1 MLDLMRRKKQLKA
14 ILWLVIVGLA
24 LGMLLLF
31 IPGANVGGGVLAT
44 SAATVNGDPIP
55 MQEYWKTYRRI
66 LDSYSAG
73 GRNRIDPETVKAL
86 GLGRQALDVLINAR
100 VVEYAANR
108 LGLSVSQ
115 EELRRAIETHPA
127 LQDGS
132 AFIGVE
138 RYKAVLAANNLSV
151 NEFENALR
159 SQLLSRK
166 LQNMISDSVQ
176 VTERELRAEFSRQHQ
191 EAQVEYVVLK
201 REDFR
206 QQVKPTENELRTW
219 FDNNKPKYAIKEQR
233 RAQYLLLAID
243 SLAST
248 ITVTEQDV
256 QDAWERQPRQETV
269 DASHILFKVEDPAK
283 DAEVRAR
290 AESVLKQVQAGG
302 DFAELAARYS
312 EDTASAQQGGNLGPF
327 PRGRMVPEFEN
338 TAFALKPGEVSG
350 LVRTQF
356 GYHII
361 KVLRHNIPLLADA
374 RPGITR
380 SIQLDRATDLVKR
393 KAAEAAKLAETGKD
407 LNSIAKS
414 LGIPSEIRD
423 TGLLA
428 SNADP
433 VANGITQSMLDEIF
447 KLKAINDVG
456 KAVDH
461 PLGQAIPKLLET
473 RLPKPP
479 EFSDSRAAVEKD
491 LIDERA
497 GALMQAEAKRLA
509 EAAGNSGSLPAAS
522 REQGFTF
529 QVSKSFTRTNASD
542 PEIAASQQAVAA
554 SFDLK
559 VGGVSAPISI
569 ENGNKVLVLQVKS
582 RTPFDEEAFKK
593 QRAEIRDRMLGMW
606 RDSYFRD
613 YIRRITDDLEK
624 AGKIRINSQAIDQ
637 VTGVRT

>member
-14 ILWLVIVGLA
+14 ILWLVIIGLA

-31 IPGANVGGGVLAT
+31 VPGTNMGGGALAT

-73 GRNRIDPETVKAL
+73 GRNRIDPETIKAL

-100 VVEYAANR
+100 VVEYAAKR

-127 LQDGS
+127 LQDGN

-151 NEFENALR
+151 NEFENGLR
-159 SQLLSRK
+159 GQLLSRK

-176 VTERELRAEFSRQHQ
+176 VTDRELRAEFSRQNQ
-191 EAQVEYVVLK
+191 EVQVEYVVL
-201 REDFR
+201 RRDDFR
-206 QQVKPTENELRTW
+206 QQVKPTESELRAW
-219 FDNNKPKYAIKEQR
+219 FEKNRPKYAIKEQR
-233 RAQYLLLAID
+233 RAQYLLLSID
-243 SLAST
+243 SLAPT
-248 ITVTEQDV
+248 INVSEQDIRDV
-256 QDAWERQPRQETV
+256 WDRQPREETV

-290 AESVLKQVQAGG
+290 AEGVLKEIRAGG
-302 DFAELAARYS
+302 DFAELARKYS
-312 EDTASAQQGGNLGPF
+312 EDTGSAQQGGNLGPF
-327 PRGRMVPEFEN
+327 PRGRMVREFEN
-338 TAFALKPGEVSG
+338 TAFALQPDEVSG

-361 KVLRHNIPLLADA
+361 KVLRHDVPSLEEA

-380 SIQLDRATDLVKR
+380 SVQLDRATDLVRR
-393 KAAEAAKLAETGKD
+393 KAAEAARLAETDKD
-407 LNSIAKS
+407 LNSIAKA
-414 LGIPSEIRD
+414 LGVPGEIRD
-423 TGLLA
+423 TSLLA
-428 SNADP
+428 SSADP
-433 VANGITQSMLDEIF
+433 VANGISQAMLDEIF
-447 KLKAINDVG
+447 RLKAVNDVG

-479 EFSDSRAAVEKD
+479 DFSDSRAAVEKD

-497 GALMQAEAKRLA
+497 AALMQAEAKKLA
-509 EAAGNSGSLPAAS
+509 EAAGKSGSLAAAS
-522 REQGFTF
+522 KDRGLTIQS
-529 QVSKSFTRTNASD
+529 SKSFSRTNASD
-542 PEIAASQQAVAA
+542 PEIAASQQAIAA
-554 SFDLK
+554 SFDLA
-559 VGGVSAPISI
+559 VGGVGAPISI
-569 ENGNKVLVLQVKS
+569 EDGSKFLVLQVRS

-593 QRAEIRDRMLGMW
+593 QRTELRDRMLGMW

-613 YIRRITDDLEK
+613 YIRRVTDDLEK

>member
-14 ILWLVIVGLA
+14 ILWLVIIGLA

-73 GRNRIDPETVKAL
+73 GRNRIDPETIKAL

-100 VVEYAANR
+100 VVEYAAKR

-127 LQDGS
+127 LQDGN

-151 NEFENALR
+151 NEFENGLR
-159 SQLLSRK
+159 GQLLSRK

-176 VTERELRAEFSRQHQ
+176 VTDRELRAEFSRQNQ
-191 EAQVEYVVLK
+191 EAQVDYVVL
-201 REDFR
+201 RRDDFT
-206 QQVKPTENELRTW
+206 QQVKPTESELRAW
-219 FDNNKPKYAIKEQR
+219 FEKNRPKYAIKEQR
-233 RAQYLLLAID
+233 RAQYLLLSID
-243 SLAST
+243 SLAPT
-248 ITVTEQDV
+248 INVSEQDIRDV
-256 QDAWERQPRQETV
+256 WDRQPREETV

-290 AESVLKQVQAGG
+290 AEGVLKEIRAGG
-302 DFAELAARYS
+302 DFAELARKYS
-312 EDTASAQQGGNLGPF
+312 EDTGSAQQGGNLGPF
-327 PRGRMVPEFEN
+327 PRGRMVREFEN
-338 TAFALKPGEVSG
+338 TAFALQPDEVSG

-361 KVLRHNIPLLADA
+361 KVLRHDVPSLEEA

-380 SIQLDRATDLVKR
+380 SVQLDRATDLIRR
-393 KAAEAAKLAETGKD
+393 KAAEAARLAETDKD
-407 LNSIAKS
+407 LNSIAKA
-414 LGIPSEIRD
+414 LGVPSEIRD

-433 VANGITQSMLDEIF
+433 VANGISQAMLDEIF
-447 KLKAINDVG
+447 RLKAVNDVG
-456 KAVDH
+456 KPVDH

-479 EFSDSRAAVEKD
+479 DFSDSRAAVEKD

-497 GALMQAEAKRLA
+497 GALMQAEAKKLA
-509 EAAGNSGSLPAAS
+509 EAAGKSGSLAAAS
-522 REQGFTF
+522 KDRGLTIQS
-529 QVSKSFTRTNASD
+529 SKSFSRTNASD
-542 PEIAASQQAVAA
+542 PEIAASQQAIAA
-554 SFDLK
+554 SFDLA

-569 ENGNKVLVLQVKS
+569 EDGSKFLVLQVKS

-593 QRAEIRDRMLGMW
+593 QRTELRDRMLGMW
-606 RDSYFRD
+606 QDSYFRD
-613 YIRRITDDLEK
+613 YIRRVTDDLEK